1 MSENKNDTI
10 NYIRLERNISY
21 PFPTIVGILSIFI
34 AIVAYSALT
43 IGMYAREIYLA
54 PGWNITAISEELV
67 ESVNTVNTQAIVFP
81 FLNCLYV
88 VILLAPLLVA
98 FNLAQGYGN
107 GQIRT
112 LLSCPIRRR
121 TVLLLKS
128 GFVVFLI
135 SISVTIG
142 VVLSLLFFY
151 PFSIE
156 SYSVLIMTGTFWI
169 TVFVITS
176 TCTLLAVTSRS
187 TRITAFVGVGL
198 FLYTFTMINQ
208 PSMHPMVQYLFFPLI
223 IALGHV
229 YPEQPPIWLEKTSL
243 LDVFMGS
250 GSAILFGIALLIL
263 SLFIF
268 KRQEL

>member
-1 MSENKNDTI
+1 
-10 NYIRLERNISY
+10 
-21 PFPTIVGILSIFI
+21 VGILSIFI

-121 TVLLLKS
+121 TVLLL
-128 GFVVFLI
+128 